1 MEAFK
6 KLTKLK
12 EHLQNLTREEAYS
25 ITREILENNLS
36 VPKTAAFLT
45 AMRIKGETQE
55 ELMGIYG
62 AVKEKVRP
70 ARAIPHALDLATN
83 YDGKVKSLY
92 ILPSAI
98 AIACQSGLEITYHY
112 AEKVP
117 AKFGTTLFEVMKALD
132 SDFKFKNYR
141 FAVIHQKEFCPKLYK
156 LLPLRRELGFRTF
169 FNVLEKLLNPFG
181 TKFLITSLFH
191 KPYFKKLDELCS
203 GLGFESFTLVKG
215 VEGGIEPF
223 PDRPTFYKLK
233 GREVSKIEPSSF
245 NMELPKN
252 ISTSRV
258 LEDSLELN
266 RHVLTGKADKKFT
279 NWAVYTAALLLLA
292 GGKATDFQRA
302 IDTAKN
308 SYTDILNPRDT
319 L

>member
-25 ITREILENNLS
+25 ITRDILENNLS

-70 ARAIPHALDLATN
+70 ARAVPHALDLATN

-141 FAVIHQKEFCPKLYK
+141 FAVIHQKEFCPKLYE

-181 TKFLITSLFH
+181 AKHVITSLFH
-191 KPYFKKLDELCS
+191 KPYFEKLDKLCCELN
-203 GLGFESFTLVKG
+203 FEGFTLVKG
-215 VEGGIEPF
+215 VEGGIEPL
-223 PDRPTFYKLK
+223 PDRPTFYKLRGK
-233 GREVSKIEPSSF
+233 EVRKIEPGSL
-245 NMELPKN
+245 NMELPKD
-252 ISTSRV
+252 ISTSMV
-258 LEDSLELN
+258 LDDSAELN
-266 RHVLTGKADKKFT
+266 RQVLTGQAKEKFT
-279 NWAVYTAALLLLA
+279 NWAIYTAALLLLA
-292 GGKATDFQRA
+292 GGKAVSVQEA
-302 IDTAKN
+302 IDKSKR
-308 SYTDILNPRDT
+308 SYEDILRG
-319 L
+319 